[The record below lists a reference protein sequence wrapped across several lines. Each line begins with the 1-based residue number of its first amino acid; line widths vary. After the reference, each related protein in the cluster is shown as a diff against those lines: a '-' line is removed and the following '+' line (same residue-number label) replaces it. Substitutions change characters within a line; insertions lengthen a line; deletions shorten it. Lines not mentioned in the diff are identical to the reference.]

1 MGFDIAIF
9 KAHDVTTCNTSY
21 EECCVP
27 CWLWKLVPSAHQRG
41 CNFKAFPDRAANLT
55 CSGVHAGLPWTLG
68 QAPVTAHV
76 KTRPFVPVATLAFCR
91 GPNHAVSSACA
102 TGVHCLGD
110 AFRMV
115 QRGDAQV
122 MVAGGWGYLGG
133 GRRLYCV
140 HVCYATY
147 MMLSSRHGSETPYQ
161 CSLLQPTWIGL
172 GGLSCGKEV
181 LKVLRGDCH
190 TCMHVILC
198 CRCDGVVH

>member
-27 CWLWKLVPSAHQRG
+27 CWLWKLVPSAPRG

-55 CSGVHAGLPWTLG
+55 CSGVHAGLPWTLE
-68 QAPVTAHV
+68 QVLVAALV

-91 GPNHAVSSACA
+91 GPNHAVSTACA

-122 MVAGGWGYLGG
+122 MVAGGWVYFGG
-133 GRRLYCV
+133 GGEAC
-140 HVCYATY
+140 
-147 MMLSSRHGSETPYQ
+147 
-161 CSLLQPTWIGL
+161 
-172 GGLSCGKEV
+172 
-181 LKVLRGDCH
+181 VLRTCVLCH
-190 TCMHVILC
+190 LH
-198 CRCDGVVH
+198 DVVFKAWL